1 MAEKLIRQLI
11 DDLDGK
17 PIDDGFGDRIEFSY
31 QGADYVIDFRA
42 INVEKFDAAVK
53 PVVDAAAKVSARR
66 GKKAQLPSAQATSGS
81 GRSKETL
88 QAIRDWAAKNGY
100 EVAPRGRIKAEIID
114 AFDAAH

>member
-31 QGADYVIDFRA
+31 QGTDYVIDLRA
-42 INVEKFDAAVK
+42 TNAEKFDAAVK
-53 PVVDAAAKVSARR
+53 PFVEAAAKVSGKR
-66 GKKAQLPSAQATSGS
+66 GKKAQAASPQATSGS

-88 QAIRDWAAKNGY
+88 Q
-100 EVAPRGRIKAEIID
+100 GRSS
-114 AFDAAH
+114 HP